1 MRDQEPGPEGRRLT
15 TQEAAELLGV
25 KPETVYAYVSR
36 GHLSSRRVPGGRGST
51 FDAKE
56 VETLARRNRREGT
69 AGSGSAADLSVRT
82 ALTLIDADRYYFRG
96 VDATELAA
104 RHSYEEVA
112 EWLWTGR
119 LRPGVT
125 FTAPAA
131 SVAAARR
138 AAGA

>member
-1 MRDQEPGPEGRRLT
+1 MRDQEPGPDPTVRRLT

-51 FDAKE
+51 FDAQE
-56 VETLARRNRREGT
+56 VETLARRNKRES
-69 AGSGSAADLSVRT
+69 AGSSGSGGELSVRT
-82 ALTLIDADRYYFRG
+82 RLTFIDTDRYYFRG

-119 LRPGVT
+119 LRRGVS
-125 FTAPAA
+125 FTAPEA
-131 SVAAARR
+131 SVT
-138 AAGA
+138 